1 MGVRVPPLARIA
13 TLGLLLRYERMSLD
27 ISVEQIKSWKIA
39 LKIKSDATPVE
50 REIERLYGEYAHKA
64 EIPGF
69 RKGKAP
75 RDLVKARY
83 GKSIESEAVENAIP
97 SVYRQAIKEKDVNP
111 ITQAEIDE
119 VNFEPSKELSFKATF
134 EIVPEFEV
142 KDYEGLSITNK
153 DAKPSKDAI
162 EKRIE
167 ALRQMNA
174 NLEPVKREARTGDLI
189 VVDYRIMD
197 EKKHPVPDG
206 KVSNYSLLL
215 GETGQKELDEGLLGV
230 KAGDDREVLISFSHQ
245 VPLKG
250 VAGKKLP
257 VRMKIKEVKERLV
270 PELNEAF
277 ARDIGAD
284 SLKELIRKVTEE
296 LSEKTRMRV
305 RAEWEKEVTDGLIER
320 NRFEPPQSLVE
331 TFVGGAGVKDYENAV
346 WLAKRVILLEKL
358 AKALDISAEQEDVNR
373 RVEKIAEDLGFDFRV
388 MRDKLEI
395 RGRIEQIK
403 SSIKREKVLDYLIDK
418 AKKR

>member
-1 MGVRVPPLARIA
+1 MK
-13 TLGLLLRYERMSLD
+13 LD
-27 ISVEQIKSWKIA
+27 VSVEQIKSWKIA
-39 LKIKSDATPVE
+39 LKIKSDAIPVE

-97 SVYRQAIKEKDVNP
+97 SVYRQAIKEKDMNP

-142 KDYEGLSITNK
+142 KEYEGLPITNK

-206 KVSNYSLLL
+206 RVSNYSLLL

-230 KAGDDREVLISFSHQ
+230 KAGDDREVLISFSPQ

-257 VRMKIKEVKERLV
+257 VRIKIKEVKERLV

-296 LSEKTRMRV
+296 LSEKTRRRV

-331 TFVGGAGVKDYENAV
+331 TFASGAGVKDYENAV

-358 AKALDISAEQEDVNR
+358 AKALDISAEQEDVSR

-388 MRDKLEI
+388 MRDKLEMG
-395 RGRIEQIK
+395 GRIEQIK
-403 SSIKREKVLDYLIDK
+403 SSIKREKVLDYLINK